1 MLIAADILKKDGK
14 AVYCDDK
21 VANIGIFL
29 GKLSNFDRFSIGAHR
44 RRSMREDKE
53 KLEVK
58 MVIIFINQL
67 S

>member
-21 VANIGIFL
+21 VANIGIL
-29 GKLSNFDRFSIGAHR
+29 KEKYKLLTNFSIGAHR

-58 MVIIFINQL
+58 MVKILSIN
-67 S
+67 SS